1 MKSLRFFP
9 LLCLLASLLLSCD
22 RDATTSVSDGS
33 WTASFR
39 VASSLTDSQL
49 SRATWVRVQASR
61 SGVVVASDSAPYA
74 AHSVTLTIPS
84 AGAVDIRLTG
94 LNSNEDTVMW
104 TGTGT
109 IADGVSKPG
118 NVVTLVAGPGLQNS
132 TTGTVAAPT
141 FSIAGG
147 TYTSAQ
153 TVTLASTTSGA
164 SIYYTTD
171 GSAPTSSSTLYAG
184 ALTVSSSETLKAIAV
199 KSGWTSS
206 SVTSATYTISSATPA
221 KPQYTLT
228 VAQATGGTISL
239 SKTGST
245 FDSGTTVIATAAANS
260 GYTFSGWSGAST
272 SKISVCTLSVTQNLS
287 LSASFAVAASTD
299 TTLASLTVSSG
310 MLSPVFSSKTT
321 SYHDTVGST
330 ATTVTLAATATAAGA
345 SVSGMGVVSLN
356 ALSAGDSVTKTI
368 TVTNGT
374 KSLAY
379 TVVIVK
385 RALPK
390 YTLTVT
396 QPANGTITLSPAGG
410 VYDSGTTVIA
420 TAAANSGYTFSGWS
434 GASKSTISVCT
445 LTVTTNLSLSAIFTS
460 SITPTPSTGDTGHFT
475 DSRDGQS
482 YKYVK
487 IGTQTWMAQNL
498 NYQVDSS
505 WCYGGVASNCSTY
518 GRLYRWS
525 SAMALSSHYDSTSW
539 GGTLPHQGIC
549 PSGWHVPSDAEW
561 QTLEVSVGMSAATAA
576 TTDWRGTT
584 EGTKLKANSSLWST
598 NTGTD
603 AYGFSVLPAGYRL
616 NIGTFNLLGLN
627 ATFWSSSEYDAS
639 LAWSRG
645 FYDGNARVYRNY
657 GTKSNGFSLR
667 CLEN

>member
-1 MKSLRFFP
+1 MKSLKFFP

-260 GYTFSGWSGAST
+260 GYTFSGWSGAS
-272 SKISVCTLSVTQNLS
+272 
-287 LSASFAVAASTD
+287 
-299 TTLASLTVSSG
+299 
-310 MLSPVFSSKTT
+310 
-321 SYHDTVGST
+321 
-330 ATTVTLAATATAAGA
+330 
-345 SVSGMGVVSLN
+345 
-356 ALSAGDSVTKTI
+356 
-368 TVTNGT
+368 
-374 KSLAY
+374 
-379 TVVIVK
+379 
-385 RALPK
+385 
-390 YTLTVT
+390 
-396 QPANGTITLSPAGG
+396 
-410 VYDSGTTVIA
+410 
-420 TAAANSGYTFSGWS
+420 
-434 GASKSTISVCT
+434 KSTISVCT

-525 SAMALSSHYDSTSW
+525 SAMALSSHYDSTTW
-539 GGTLPHQGIC
+539 GGSLPHQGIC

-576 TTDWRGTT
+576 TTGWRGTT

-603 AYGFSVLPAGYRL
+603 AYGFSVLPAGNRYYD
-616 NIGTFNLLGLN
+616 GTFYGLGYY
-627 ATFWSSSEYDAS
+627 AYFWSSSEGAAS
-639 LAWSRG
+639 GAWYRY
-645 FYDGNARVYRNY
+645 FYYSYANVGRY
-657 GTKSNGFSLR
+657 GDNKSNGFSLR